1 MHRLLEFFLHT
12 NIASHMSNNLIIFIC
27 TKVCASRRF
36 YFFYNFYIT
45 IIHRASNQMCI
56 LNYKW
61 FYDFAVSIVHHS
73 IFFYFACV
81 HSEHLKQINMCIQ
94 LQCSFQYIYD
104 KTSVSTFLCSRSI
117 SIFTFVGRT
126 DTYSNLLY
134 ARPANPR
141 WSCCTSGRGPGDPR
155 CLVF

>member
-1 MHRLLEFFLHT
+1 MHRLLDFFLHT

-27 TKVCASRRF
+27 TKICASRRF

-117 SIFTFVGRT
+117 SIFTFVGRP
-126 DTYSNLLY
+126 DTYSYLLY

-141 WSCCTSGRGPGDPR
+141 WSCCTSGRGAGDPR